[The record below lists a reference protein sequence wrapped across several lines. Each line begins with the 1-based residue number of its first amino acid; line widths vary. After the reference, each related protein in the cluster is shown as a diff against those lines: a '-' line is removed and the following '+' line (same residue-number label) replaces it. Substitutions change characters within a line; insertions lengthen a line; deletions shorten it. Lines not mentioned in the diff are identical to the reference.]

1 METHNLCHWNV
12 KLYLPQ
18 ITIYIFTKPLLTS
31 IPLNSPEADIPLITL
46 RFILALF
53 LLQIMAYSLVKP
65 WEISFLK
72 LTEVKVNVV
81 SVILVKMF

>member
-12 KLYLPQ
+12 KSYLPQ
-18 ITIYIFTKPLLTS
+18 ITIYIFTKPSLTS
-31 IPLNSPEADIPLITL
+31 MPFNSPEADIPLITL

-53 LLQIMAYSLVKP
+53 LLQIMVYSLVKP